1 MIPKCKKTAALF
13 SAVIIAVSVSHF
25 AAAKSYSRG
34 DADMN
39 GRVDVNDARTVLR
52 YAVGMETLTA
62 TAVAICDANDDG
74 TVDVLDA
81 RVILRHAV
89 GLETISAKAVELSE
103 DTTAAKNETTAKGE
117 STTKS
122 ESTTKGDSETKG
134 DSATKNESAT
144 SKGESSDGDDLL
156 GDLSEY
162 PLPAIPQYEKKSG
175 YFTFIVYGS
184 GHGVGMSQRGAIYMA
199 QKGCTYQYILSHY
212 FSGSVICQDETIP
225 EKTSYCGEEY
235 DTLNLLCRMVTQEI
249 GGAEPPLEALK
260 AQTVA
265 IFTLM
270 KKYDFKIGGKWD
282 VATICDTSAR
292 IWTNEWTQK
301 TLIPTVLAVAG
312 LYLAKSGDKSKEPI
326 LSVYSS
332 MAAGAS
338 VNCSDIWYENYPVS
352 VKSPFEMS
360 MDGFVSVVQFSAE
373 EIKAKILKAIP
384 DTILSDD
391 PSKWIKIMSHTAS
404 IDENRG
410 YVTQVLVGDTL
421 LSKSEK
427 LSDTLGLG
435 LDSGCF
441 TVEYTK

>member
-25 AAAKSYSRG
+25 AAAKSVSRG

-39 GRVDVNDARTVLR
+39 GKVDVNDARTVLR
-52 YAVGMETLTA
+52 YSVGMETLTA
-62 TAVAICDANDDG
+62 EAVAICDANDDG
-74 TVDVLDA
+74 TVNVLDA

-89 GLETISAKAVELSE
+89 GLETISAKAVELND
-103 DTTAAKNETTAKGE
+103 DTTAARDESTTKGE
-117 STTKS
+117 STTK
-122 ESTTKGDSETKG
+122 D
-134 DSATKNESAT
+134 
-144 SKGESSDGDDLL
+144 ESSDGEDLL

-162 PLPAIPQYEKKSG
+162 PLPVIPQYEKKPG
-175 YFTFIVYGS
+175 YFTFIVYGN

-225 EKTSYCGEEY
+225 EKTSYCGAEY

-249 GGAEPPLEALK
+249 GGAQPPLEALK

-265 IFTLM
+265 IFTLL
-270 KKYDFKIGGKWD
+270 KKYDFKIDGKWD

-292 IWTNEWTQK
+292 IWTNDWTQN
-301 TLIPTVLAVAG
+301 TLVPTVLAVAG
-312 LYLAKSGDKSKEPI
+312 QYLAKSGDKSKEPI

-373 EIKAKILKAIP
+373 EIKTKILKAIP
-384 DTILSDD
+384 DTVLSDD

-404 IDENRG
+404 IDEDRG

-435 LDSGCF
+435 LNSGCF